1 MATFLSETIPNEYYL
16 LVFNSLK
23 LKKCSIDWNASISI
37 LLLACTNAEAVGVF
51 KEKSLGLRSSSF
63 KEPVSIQMTFFT
75 VVSKVSFLLGVKSAA
90 EFSQK
95 IERTSAIFLM
105 LQFNTFLKKLK

>member
-1 MATFLSETIPNEYYL
+1 MIF
-16 LVFNSLK
+16 
-23 LKKCSIDWNASISI
+23 
-37 LLLACTNAEAVGVF
+37 F
-51 KEKSLGLRSSSF
+51 K
-63 KEPVSIQMTFFT
+63 
-75 VVSKVSFLLGVKSAA
+75 VVSKVKFLLGVKSAA

>member
-1 MATFLSETIPNEYYL
+1 M
-16 LVFNSLK
+16 
-23 LKKCSIDWNASISI
+23 I
-37 LLLACTNAEAVGVF
+37 LLLACTNTEAVGVF
-51 KEKSLGLRSSSF
+51 KEESLSLRSLSF
-63 KEPVSIQMTFFT
+63 KEPVSIQMIFFK
-75 VVSKVSFLLGVKSAA
+75 VVSKVKFLLGVKSAA